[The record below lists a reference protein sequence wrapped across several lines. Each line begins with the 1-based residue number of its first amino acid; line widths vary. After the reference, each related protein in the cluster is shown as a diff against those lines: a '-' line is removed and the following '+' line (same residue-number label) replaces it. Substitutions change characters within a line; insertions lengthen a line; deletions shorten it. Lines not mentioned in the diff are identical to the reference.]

1 MNSAVDIFKIASAA
15 QATVGLAITIALGVI
30 TLRIQHQQTA
40 IAQQQA
46 ATNRLEYRLLLF
58 ERRMRIFD
66 ATTKLFGEITREATV
81 DYAQLFTFL
90 RDTRERDLLFGE
102 EIKDYLDEI
111 YKKGVDLH
119 ALRQRLERQ
128 PELIEPETELLIW
141 FANQFPIATQKFLKY
156 LDFRE
161 P

>member
-1 MNSAVDIFKIASAA
+1 MA
-15 QATVGLAITIALGVI
+15 LAITVALGVI
-30 TLRIQHQQTA
+30 TLRIQRQQTA

-46 ATNRLEYRLLLF
+46 ATNRLEYRLSLF

-66 ATTKLFGEITREATV
+66 ATTKLFGEIGRDAKV
-81 DYAQLFTFL
+81 DYAQLFTFV

-102 EIKDYLDEI
+102 EIKEYLDEI

-119 ALRQRLERQ
+119 VYGQRLERQ
-128 PELIEPETELLIW
+128 PEFIDPESELLIW
-141 FANQFPIATQKFLKY
+141 FTNQFPIATQKFLKY